1 MEKDQNIDAENQAL
15 DTEKT
20 STDEQEEVTNQKTLE
35 KDEDVKEITME
46 EKIDKFYL
54 EIRNPYTKEIELK
67 ELHLVRDTVKRRK
80 LEKNEKILF
89 KPANDYYFKIK

>member
-35 KDEDVKEITME
+35 KPKKSNENFNIFIAYYLD
-46 EKIDKFYL
+46 KIRLIDN
-54 EIRNPYTKEIELK
+54 I
-67 ELHLVRDTVKRRK
+67 
-80 LEKNEKILF
+80 
-89 KPANDYYFKIK
+89 

>member
-1 MEKDQNIDAENQAL
+1 
-15 DTEKT
+15 
-20 STDEQEEVTNQKTLE
+20 
-35 KDEDVKEITME
+35 ME

-67 ELHLVRDTVKRRK
+67 ELHLVRDTVKRMK